1 MKSALYLILLLGS
14 IPLCNGAAPPD
25 GAPALPV
32 SFRESLPV
40 ADTAFQVMKTPFR
53 QWSGPTPS
61 EEDDVRDEG
70 NPLGDEI
77 EQVQKARKTIAA
89 LKKAGKFLE
98 KLTMGDLVTLPVGIQ
113 QEIGNITYTLGIE
126 SIRFYP
132 EYTEA
137 DLFLEVDLPG
147 ESLDPVFG
155 ATGITGSLYSPF
167 VVSLS
172 MLLLAE
178 SLNSWQYFGM
188 LLVLAGVVLVG
199 YRKKTLTIEHPPIR
213 GFVYAALAV
222 FFTALGIVII
232 KPVSTELPFFWI
244 ILIRSFGGMIAMVL
258 YGLAI
263 RQPLTVSHILE
274 AKGGMWLILG
284 TFLGQYVSM
293 MIWVAG
299 YKYTSASVASILN
312 ETASV
317 FILLLSWI
325 FLKEHLNFRKVIGVL
340 ITITGVLFVLQI
352 SL

>member
-1 MKSALYLILLLGS
+1 MGIGETLSLLCAFIWAIAVILY
-14 IPLCNGAAPPD
+14 
-25 GAPALPV
+25 
-32 SFRESLPV
+32 
-40 ADTAFQVMKTPFR
+40 
-53 QWSGPTPS
+53 
-61 EEDDVRDEG
+61 
-70 NPLGDEI
+70 
-77 EQVQKARKTIAA
+77 
-89 LKKAGKFLE
+89 KKAGDHFNAYEMNLFKSVFVFILMIPTVLFFE
-98 KLTMGDLVTLPVGIQ
+98 SWEIPQMSYYQMSVILISGI
-113 QEIGNITYTLGIE
+113 IGIML
-126 SIRFYP
+126 
-132 EYTEA
+132 A
-137 DLFLEVDLPG
+137 DLFYLRALQLIG
-147 ESLDPVFG
+147 ASL
-155 ATGITGSLYSPF
+155 TGITGSLYSPF